1 MSEVSARVVLRLL
14 GPVQI
19 EHEGERINKIGSQKS
34 LLLLGYLAQQGQSLS
49 RTMLAGLLWPD
60 QAESEG
66 RRNLRW
72 ALNNLTNLLPSCFV
86 ADRHTIHFLPSD
98 HVWID
103 IRAFALLAAT
113 GDDNALTA
121 AADLYRGEFL
131 AGLTVDDSAD
141 LELWLLQER
150 ENWRRQTLTVLE
162 RLIAWQLAAD
172 AYQQAEVSLH
182 RLLELEPWH
191 EEAHRQLLWLLAI
204 TGRRSAALAHYEKCR
219 RILAEELAA
228 DPLPETVALYEQIRD
243 DKLDKVTRWQDDKL
257 TGQASDQPVSPS
269 ARQPLTDWGEAPAAG
284 IFYGRED
291 EIAQLTRWLTVERAQ
306 LIGIFGMGG
315 MGKTTVAATVAR
327 AVSEN
332 FTFVIWRSLLNAPPL
347 TDILYTW
354 VDLLTDHRLTEW
366 PERLEQ
372 QLRLLFAQL
381 QNKRALLILD
391 NFESILQGSARAGE
405 YRSGYAAYGQLL
417 EHMGTTAHQSC
428 LLLTSREQPPLFT
441 QWVGAQ
447 TPVQLLPLGGLDINA
462 GRMLLGAQGL
472 AGTVASEVALVMRTS
487 GSPLALK
494 LVAETI
500 RDLFAGEIADFL
512 ADEGLIFDDIR
523 TMLEE
528 QFARLSPLE
537 QDLLLCLA
545 IAREEMTPQRLQAN
559 LLPPVAKRE
568 FLEALR
574 ALQRRSLLEK
584 GEDGFTLQNVVVE
597 FATGY
602 LIDTITHE
610 INEGRPQRLKSHAL
624 LKAGAKEYLRQSQAR
639 LLLLPIFEQ
648 LATQNGEKELRQ
660 KVQQLLDVLRTAG
673 EGAHYAAG
681 NLLNLLVQAAIPLDG
696 YDFSALPIHQAYLR
710 QADLRQVNFREA
722 EFSQVAFADTFG
734 LVHAVAFNPNGQ
746 TLAAAADHKI
756 RFWREADGQP
766 DLILHGHMDDVW
778 AVAFSP
784 DGEWLVSG
792 SWDRTVRLWDLS
804 PTHHTGIGRGRLL
817 HTLHGH
823 AKGVVS
829 VAFSADGR
837 TLASGGYDHTVRLW
851 DALTGLCLHVLEEH
865 REWVW
870 GVAFSPDGGLL
881 ASASGDGTV
890 RLWQA
895 KTGALLATLEGHTD
909 QVWSVAFSPDG
920 RWLASGSN
928 DQTVRVWDL
937 RTRQTVQCLQGHNG
951 WVRTVTFAPS
961 GDLLLSGSNDGTV
974 RIWHLASGQVLHVLR
989 GHRNAV
995 NTLHCGP
1002 AGRVLASGSNDQTV
1016 RIWDLFSGQPLY
1028 TFHGHT
1034 NWVRALAFMPDG
1046 RQLVS
1051 GHDDGQARLWTLATG
1066 TLPHTFSGHTQMVR
1080 AVSIGPAIGAGGP
1093 LLATVSADRTVR
1105 LWHLES
1111 GKLLHLL
1118 RGHTNWVSAVAFSAD
1133 GRLLATASW
1142 DETVR
1147 IWAVASGELLQ
1158 TLQGHRR
1165 AVYAVTFLPSRAGA
1179 PATNQ
1184 KDDRRDGRYLLA
1196 SGSSDQTIRLW
1207 DALAGSTLTT
1217 LTGHSDV
1224 VRALAASADGRLLVS
1239 ADEAGAV
1246 HFWAVD
1252 GATGAA
1258 TLHAVGAGHTK
1269 GVRTVALSPDGHFA
1283 VSGGDDG
1290 TVRLWPTATGAA
1302 LPPLQG
1308 HTNIVWAVAFS
1319 PDGQTIAS
1327 GSGDETIRLWHR
1339 GVDGTTATC
1348 TQILTAPGPYAG
1360 MEITGATGLTAAQK
1374 ETLRVLG
1381 AVAASAGDGAASP
1394 ITATG
1399 ALPALTGPTVIG
1411 PTSGVQRHNLPRQ
1424 SAPLVG
1430 RQSELD
1436 QLIALITDD
1445 SRPLVTLLGPGGV
1458 GKTRLA
1464 LAAAQAIL
1472 QLNASEYAQDANVSP
1487 AQLAAPAY
1495 ASRAT
1500 RHFPDGC
1507 WLVPLAGLDGGGGAQ
1522 ADTLLSETLE
1532 GKLAAAIAAAVGMP
1546 PIGNFAAGMTLK
1558 QQLGTYLYGK
1568 RLLLILD
1575 NFEHLLEGAWLVS
1588 DLLADAP
1595 GVQMV
1600 VTSRTPL
1607 NLQEEW
1613 RFPVRPMAFPT
1624 LDEAGATVDPAALVA
1639 HASVAFF
1646 VQCAQ
1651 RIHYDFRLD
1660 QENWR
1665 AIVAICQAVDGL
1677 PLALELAATWLAGMS
1692 CQEIAEVLQGEA
1704 QSGLDFLATTLR
1716 NVPQRHQ
1723 RLRTVF
1729 DASWDLLTAEE
1740 QLGAAQLAFFRS
1752 GCERAAALAI
1762 TTLRLPDL
1770 NSLIAKSFVQRN
1782 EAGRIAMH
1790 ELLRQYAA
1798 EQLGALIAA
1807 QQPTAVALHERY
1819 SRYYLELLTTLQ
1831 PQVNG
1836 QATLGKER
1844 TLLVH
1849 WQRELDNV
1857 RQAWRWAVEQEA
1869 TALLARALTGYARL
1883 YGVVGLFAE
1892 GATVMGYT
1900 ITRLQAT
1907 MPTPV
1912 TSATDRHLLGRLL
1925 VEQATFLN
1933 AQAHYGEAVAV
1944 LETALSWLASD
1955 TEPWQA
1961 AGAYLRWGEALWYQG
1976 DLAGA
1981 QPLLAQAWQLVQ
1993 QAPVDR
1999 ASDEIRIDLC
2009 CTLGGIAVRQGD
2021 YATATAHYEAGLL
2034 LSRQRNDDRQI
2045 SRLLHSLGTLWR
2057 NQADYVQAH
2066 TYLEQGLQ
2074 LAQQMRDLY
2083 GEGHVRNS
2091 LGDVAL
2097 YQGDYLTARRHY
2109 LAVLAIA
2116 QRTGDRRTLC
2126 IALTNLGL
2134 VARDLGQFAEAQA
2147 QLEEAVTLAQRIEFL
2162 RGEGWCW
2169 CCLSLLHVQRQEY
2182 QASLDMAQ
2190 RALRIFDHVADRLG
2204 QAFANTNL
2212 GRAYAGLQEWAPATT
2227 AYTEALRLR
2236 HALQQT
2242 HLAIEVRGELA
2253 QVALAQGQLPTAAAA
2268 VAEILAYLEDHMPD
2282 GVEQPGQLYRTC
2294 YEVLVANQD
2303 RRATELLTTA
2313 NEFLMARAALLDEPL
2328 RHIFLHNIPAHA
2340 MLRALLSH

>member
-1 MSEVSARVVLRLL
+1 MKAAPARITLRLL
-14 GPVQI
+14 GPLQI
-19 EHEGERINKIGSQKS
+19 EHDGEPIRKIGSQKS
-34 LLLLGYLAQQGQSLS
+34 LALLGYLVQQGQPIS
-49 RTMLAGLLWPD
+49 RTTLAGLLWPD
-60 QAESEG
+60 QAEAEA
-66 RRNLRW
+66 RRNVRW
-72 ALNNLTNLLPSCFV
+72 ALNNLTNLLPDSFV
-86 ADRHTIHFLPSD
+86 ADRHTIHFQPGAQ
-98 HVWID
+98 VWVD
-103 IRAFALLAAT
+103 LLAFAAWQ
-113 GDDNALTA
+113 GQNDEQALRT

-131 AGLTVDDSAD
+131 AGLTVDDASE

-150 ENWRRQTLTVLE
+150 ERWQSRALHLLE
-162 RLIAWQLAAD
+162 RLSQSYLD
-172 AYQQAEVSLH
+172 ASAYPQAESTLH
-182 RLLELEPWH
+182 RLLELQPWH
-191 EEAHRQLLWLLAI
+191 EEAHRHLLRLLAV
-204 TGRRSAALAHYEKCR
+204 TGRRSAALAHYEQCR

-228 DPLPETVALYEQIRD
+228 DPMPETVALYEQIRD
-243 DKLDKVTRWQDDKL
+243 DKLDKMTGWQDDKM
-257 TGQASDQPVSPS
+257 TDQSSSHLVILPS
-269 ARQPLTDWGEAPAAG
+269 LHLVTDWGEAPAAG
-284 IFYGRED
+284 AFYGRED
-291 EIAQLTRWLTVERAQ
+291 EIAQLTQWLTVERAQ

-354 VDLLTDHRLTEW
+354 VDLLTDHRLIEW
-366 PERLEQ
+366 PERLDQ

-391 NFESILQGSARAGE
+391 NFESILQVGGRTGE
-405 YRSGYAAYGQLL
+405 YRRGYAAYGQLL
-417 EHMGTTAHQSC
+417 EQMGTTAHQSC
-428 LLLTSREQPPLFT
+428 LLLTSREQPPAFT

-447 TPVQLLPLGGLDINA
+447 TPVHLLPLGGLDINA

-472 AGTVASEVALVMRTS
+472 AGTVAGEVALVMRTS

-537 QDLLLCLA
+537 QDLLLWLA

-584 GEDGFTLQNVVVE
+584 GDDGFTLQNVVIE

-602 LIDTITHE
+602 LIDTIARE
-610 INEGRPQRLKSHAL
+610 INDGTPQRLKSHAL

-648 LATQNGEKELRQ
+648 LSAQNGEKALRY
-660 KVQQLLDVLRTAG
+660 KVQQLLDMLRLAG
-673 EGAHYAAG
+673 EGAHYAGG
-681 NLLNLLVQAAIPLDG
+681 NLLNLLVQAAVPLGG

-710 QADLRQVNFREA
+710 QADLTQVNFREA

-746 TLAAAADHKI
+746 TLAAATDHKI

-766 DLILHGHMDDVW
+766 DLILHGHTDDVW

-804 PTHHTGIGRGRLL
+804 PARHTGTGRGRLL

-823 AKGVVS
+823 TKGVVS

-837 TLASGGYDHTVRLW
+837 TLASGGYDHTIRLW
-851 DALTGLCLHVLEEH
+851 DALTGLCLHVLEQH

-881 ASASGDGTV
+881 ASASGDGTI
-890 RLWQA
+890 RLWQV
-895 KTGALLATLEGHTD
+895 KTGEVLAILEGHTD

-937 RTRQTVQCLQGHNG
+937 RTRQTVQHLQGHSG

-1034 NWVRALAFMPDG
+1034 NWVRALAFTPDG

-1051 GHDDGQARLWTLATG
+1051 GHDDGQARLWALATG
-1066 TLPHTFSGHTQMVR
+1066 TMTHAFSGHTQMVR
-1080 AVSIGPAIGAGGP
+1080 AVSIGPAVGAGGP

-1105 LWHLES
+1105 LWHLAS
-1111 GKLLHLL
+1111 GQLLHLL

-1147 IWAVASGELLQ
+1147 IWAVASCELLQ

-1165 AVYAVTFLPSRAGA
+1165 AVYAVTFLPSRASA
-1179 PATNQ
+1179 PATNPG
-1184 KDDRRDGRYLLA
+1184 DYTRDGRYLLA

-1207 DALAGSTLTT
+1207 DALAGSTVTT

-1224 VRALAASADGRLLVS
+1224 VRALAASSDGRLLVS
-1239 ADEAGAV
+1239 ADEAGV
-1246 HFWAVD
+1246 VYFWTVD

-1258 TLHAVGAGHTK
+1258 TVHAVGTGHTK
-1269 GVRTVALSPDGHFA
+1269 GVRTMALSPDGHFA

-1290 TVRLWPTATGAA
+1290 TVRLWQTATGAS
-1302 LPPLQG
+1302 LQTLQE

-1327 GSGDETIRLWHR
+1327 GSGDETIRLWHLR
-1339 GVDGTTATC
+1339 VDGTTATC

-1360 MEITGATGLTAAQK
+1360 MEITGVTGLTPAQK
-1374 ETLRVLG
+1374 ETLRALG
-1381 AVAASAGDGAASP
+1381 AVEASSGDGAVSP
-1394 ITATG
+1394 VTATV
-1399 ALPALTGPTVIG
+1399 AVPTVTG
-1411 PTSGVQRHNLPRQ
+1411 SVVTEPTPGLQRHNLPRQ

-1436 QLIALITDD
+1436 QLIALITDE

-1464 LAAAQAIL
+1464 LAAAQTIM
-1472 QLNASEYAQDANVSP
+1472 QLDAGGYSQDANASP
-1487 AQLAAPAY
+1487 AVLAATAY
-1495 ASRAT
+1495 APRTT

-1507 WLVPLAGLDGGGGAQ
+1507 WLVPLVGLDGGDGAP
-1522 ADTLLSETLE
+1522 ADPLVSEMLE

-1546 PIGNFAAGMTLK
+1546 PTGNFAEGATLK
-1558 QQLGTYLYGK
+1558 QQLSTYLRSK

-1575 NFEHLLEGAWLVS
+1575 NFEHLLEGTWLVS
-1588 DLLADAP
+1588 DLLVQAP
-1595 GVQMV
+1595 SVQMV

-1613 RFPVRPMAFPT
+1613 RFPVRPMALPT
-1624 LDEAGATVDPAALVA
+1624 LVEDGAEVDLAGLLTN
-1639 HASVAFF
+1639 ASVAFF

-1665 AIVAICQAVDGL
+1665 AIVEICQAVDGL
-1677 PLALELAATWLAGMS
+1677 PLALELAATWLEGMS
-1692 CQEIAEVLQGEA
+1692 CQEIAQVLQGEA
-1704 QSGLDFLATTLR
+1704 QSGLDFLATALR

-1729 DASWDLLTAEE
+1729 DASWRLLTVQE
-1740 QLGAAQLAFFRS
+1740 QVGVAQLAIFRG

-1770 NSLIAKSFVQRN
+1770 NGLVAKSFVQRD
-1782 EAGRIAMH
+1782 ETGRIAMH

-1807 QQPTAVALHERY
+1807 QQTTAVTLYERY
-1819 SRYYLELLTTLQ
+1819 SRYYLELLATLEPQ
-1831 PQVNG
+1831 FNPQVP
-1836 QATLGKER
+1836 LGKEGR
-1844 TLLVH
+1844 VLVQ

-1857 RQAWRWAVEQEA
+1857 RQAWRWAVDQGA
-1869 TALLARALTGYARL
+1869 SDLLDRALAGYARL
-1883 YGVVGLFAE
+1883 YGGVGLFAE
-1892 GATVMGYT
+1892 GAMLMGYT
-1900 ITRLQAT
+1900 LSRLQAN
-1907 MPTPV
+1907 MPTEED
-1912 TSATDRHLLGRLL
+1912 SATYRRLLGRLL

-1933 AQAHYGEAVAV
+1933 AQAHYGAAV
-1944 LETALSWLASD
+1944 TALEAALPWL
-1955 TEPWQA
+1955 P
-1961 AGAYLRWGEALWYQG
+1961 RNR
-1976 DLAGA
+1976 
-1981 QPLLAQAWQLVQ
+1981 
-1993 QAPVDR
+1993 DR
-1999 ASDEIRIDLC
+1999 A
-2009 CTLGGIAVRQGD
+2009 
-2021 YATATAHYEAGLL
+2021 
-2034 LSRQRNDDRQI
+2034 
-2045 SRLLHSLGTLWR
+2045 
-2057 NQADYVQAH
+2057 
-2066 TYLEQGLQ
+2066 
-2074 LAQQMRDLY
+2074 
-2083 GEGHVRNS
+2083 
-2091 LGDVAL
+2091 
-2097 YQGDYLTARRHY
+2097 
-2109 LAVLAIA
+2109 
-2116 QRTGDRRTLC
+2116 
-2126 IALTNLGL
+2126 
-2134 VARDLGQFAEAQA
+2134 
-2147 QLEEAVTLAQRIEFL
+2147 
-2162 RGEGWCW
+2162 
-2169 CCLSLLHVQRQEY
+2169 
-2182 QASLDMAQ
+2182 
-2190 RALRIFDHVADRLG
+2190 
-2204 QAFANTNL
+2204 
-2212 GRAYAGLQEWAPATT
+2212 
-2227 AYTEALRLR
+2227 
-2236 HALQQT
+2236 
-2242 HLAIEVRGELA
+2242 
-2253 QVALAQGQLPTAAAA
+2253 
-2268 VAEILAYLEDHMPD
+2268 
-2282 GVEQPGQLYRTC
+2282 
-2294 YEVLVANQD
+2294 
-2303 RRATELLTTA
+2303 
-2313 NEFLMARAALLDEPL
+2313 
-2328 RHIFLHNIPAHA
+2328 
-2340 MLRALLSH
+2340 